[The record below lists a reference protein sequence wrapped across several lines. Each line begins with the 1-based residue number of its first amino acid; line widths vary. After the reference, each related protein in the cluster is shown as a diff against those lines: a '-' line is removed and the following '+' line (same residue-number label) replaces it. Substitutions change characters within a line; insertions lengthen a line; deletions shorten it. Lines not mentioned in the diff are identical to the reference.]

1 MNAHVHALVHVRDDH
16 EVDLVAQRA
25 RADLPTAKPNAQDQ
39 DLVAVSADEKSGTG
53 ALISQ
58 TKRSRKFC
66 VSWQKDQQP
75 QAQRWQRLLFAKP
88 GIAGLFLKRAHYL

>member
-1 MNAHVHALVHVRDDH
+1 MNAHVHALAHVRDAQ

-25 RADLPTAKPNAQDQ
+25 RADLPTTNQNAQDQ
-39 DLVAVSADEKSGTG
+39 DLATVSADEKKETG

-66 VSWQKDQQP
+66 AS
-75 QAQRWQRLLFAKP
+75 
-88 GIAGLFLKRAHYL
+88 